1 MAGDLDIVLEKALKR
16 DQWIAGFG
24 LALLFLFAWAY
35 LLGGAGLGMSL
46 TQMTLASFFPHLQ
59 PTLAMGA
66 NVVMAPGEWSVAYTF
81 LMIAMW
87 WVMMIAMMTPSAA
100 PIILL
105 QARVARRTEAKGKE
119 GLALGKTGAFAG
131 GYLLAWLA
139 FSLSAVFLQWAFEAT
154 GAVSATSMGS
164 QSAWLS
170 APILF
175 AAGLYQLSPMKD
187 VCLRHCRAP
196 AEFLSRH
203 WRPGQLGAI
212 RLGLLHGAY
221 CVGCCWASMILLF
234 VGGVMNPIW
243 IVALAAIVL
252 LEKIG
257 PRGPSF
263 GKAGGVLLIAWGG
276 ATLLV

>member
-1 MAGDLDIVLEKALKR
+1 
-16 DQWIAGFG
+16 
-24 LALLFLFAWAY
+24 
-35 LLGGAGLGMSL
+35 
-46 TQMTLASFFPHLQ
+46 
-59 PTLAMGA
+59 
-66 NVVMAPGEWSVAYTF
+66 
-81 LMIAMW
+81 MIAMW
-87 WVMMIAMMTPSAA
+87 WVMMIAMMTLSAA

-119 GLALGKTGAFAG
+119 GLALGKTGVFAG
-131 GYLLAWLA
+131 GYFLAWLA

-187 VCLRHCRAP
+187 VCLRHYRAP
-196 AEFLSRH
+196 AEFLSHH
-203 WRPGQLGAI
+203 WRPAQLGVI

-221 CVGCCWASMILLF
+221 CVGCCWALMILLF

>member
-1 MAGDLDIVLEKALKR
+1 
-16 DQWIAGFG
+16 
-24 LALLFLFAWAY
+24 
-35 LLGGAGLGMSL
+35 
-46 TQMTLASFFPHLQ
+46 
-59 PTLAMGA
+59 
-66 NVVMAPGEWSVAYTF
+66 
-81 LMIAMW
+81 
-87 WVMMIAMMTPSAA
+87 
-100 PIILL
+100 
-105 QARVARRTEAKGKE
+105 
-119 GLALGKTGAFAG
+119 
-131 GYLLAWLA
+131 
-139 FSLSAVFLQWAFEAT
+139 
-154 GAVSATSMGS
+154 
-164 QSAWLS
+164 
-170 APILF
+170 
-175 AAGLYQLSPMKD
+175 MKD

-203 WRPGQLGAI
+203 WRPDQLGAI

-221 CVGCCWASMILLF
+221 CVGCCWALMILLF